1 MSKEGERYYPYLFIL
16 PTFIILL
23 AVVIFPVV
31 FLYYVSLTNY
41 EIGMQWGNKIFVG
54 AQNFMRLFSG
64 RDPEFWESLRIT
76 LIFVILATGIEFI
89 FGLGIA
95 LLFYGKNF
103 KGKSVLLS
111 LLIIPMAMT
120 PAVVG
125 LVWKLLYN
133 SEYGVLNFLL
143 KSFLGVKVVWLGY
156 SMAFVSV
163 LIVDIWE
170 WTPFMALI
178 IYAGL
183 QSLPAE
189 PYEAGLVDGATN
201 LQIFRYIT
209 LPLLR
214 PIILLSLLLR
224 SIDAL
229 KFFDVPYVL
238 TRGGPGSST
247 EFLSLHVF
255 RLAFAQTGW
264 IGRASATAVILLVIV
279 VAFSTILIRF
289 LRKSYEV
296 AY

>member
-1 MSKEGERYYPYLFIL
+1 MPGRSERRYVYLFIL
-16 PTFIILL
+16 PTFIVLL
-23 AVVIFPVV
+23 AVVIFPMV

-41 EIGMQWGNKIFVG
+41 EVGMQWGNKIFVG
-54 AQNFMRLFSG
+54 AENFMRLFSG
-64 RDPEFWESLRIT
+64 GDPEFWQSLRIT
-76 LIFVILATGIEFI
+76 LIFVVLSTGIEFI

-95 LLFYGKNF
+95 LLFCGKNI
-103 KGKSVLLS
+103 KGKSFLLS

-120 PAVVG
+120 PVVVG

-143 KSFLGVKVVWLGY
+143 QNLWGVKVVWLGY

-178 IYAGL
+178 IYAGF

-201 LQIFRYIT
+201 LQTFRYIT

-229 KFFDVPYVL
+229 KFFDLPYVL

-247 EFLSLHVF
+247 EFLSLHVY
-255 RLAFAQTGW
+255 RQTFAQTGW
-264 IGRASATAVILLVIV
+264 IGRASATATILLIMV
-279 VAFSTILIRF
+279 VVLSTILIRF
-289 LRKSYEV
+289 LRRTYKV
-296 AY
+296 T